1 MPWFERAPGRCS
13 GSDAVKRIQR
23 PAKRRLSEALVEQH
37 DGVRHPKHRHY
48 DRSTNKKQLRNLMRS
63 STEDS

>member
-1 MPWFERAPGRCS
+1 
-13 GSDAVKRIQR
+13 VKRIQR